1 MKKIEMLKNKIK
13 SLREEAGQ
21 DGFSLLEL
29 VVAVG
34 ILLVLT
40 VGGLLAYNGITDNAR
55 QAAVESAAS
64 SIYTG
69 GVANESDNDTA
80 TTFEGAADE
89 WVSNSQDTNLRVYVG
104 ETESGKDAVKVARVD
119 SDNAETHSSERGT
132 TATDGISAEGW
143 GTAKTPAPSAGE

>member
-55 QAAVESAAS
+55 TAAVQSAAS
-64 SIYTG
+64 EIYT
-69 GVANESDNDTA
+69 AATA
-80 TTFEGAADE
+80 FEAAGETNAGAKQAADE
-89 WVSNSQDTNLRVYVG
+89 WVDSAEDGKFQVFYNEETNAIRVVSVAG
-104 ETESGKDAVKVARVD
+104 GNEAVAPA
-119 SDNAETHSSERGT
+119 NG
-132 TATDGISAEGW
+132 TATVEAT
-143 GTAKTPAPSAGE
+143 GTAGE